1 MLSTVKNTHTV
12 VAQEQFGFFVLVEVR
27 GRHQVSFGAFLDGEQ
42 PLSRAR
48 PVVDDVELMFVSD
61 ADAARVRVAAARC
74 RLDQRDDRR
83 LFGDLELLEAVGVSH
98 E

>member
-61 ADAARVRVAAARC
+61 ADAARVRVAAARR
-74 RLDQRDDRR
+74 RLDQRDDRW